1 MNEIKIVIESLAELT
16 AAVNNLAAK
25 ITGSVESQASLE
37 PVMAPSY
44 SNPLPQNQVSG
55 TTPVMQM
62 PVNQPAAS
70 AYPIQQPYQSPASA
84 LPVQQAPITPAPM
97 TVPTTAVAQEYTYDQ
112 LAVAA
117 AGLVNQGKQDRLLG
131 ILQGFGVSAMTEIP
145 KERYGEFATAIKAE
159 GAVI

>member
-1 MNEIKIVIESLAELT
+1 MNEIKIVIEGLAELT
-16 AAVNNLAAK
+16 AAVKNLATK
-25 ITGSVESQASLE
+25 MTGPAEPQASAE
-37 PVMAPSY
+37 PVMPPAY
-44 SNPLPQNQVSG
+44 SNSLPQNQVPG
-55 TTPVMQM
+55 TTPVMPM
-62 PVNQPAAS
+62 PLNQPAVPT
-70 AYPIQQPYQSPASA
+70 YPVQQYQSPVPTM
-84 LPVQQAPITPAPM
+84 PVQQTPVAPASM

-117 AGLVNQGKQDRLLG
+117 AGLVNQGKQDKLFG